1 MGGSKVSERRESA
14 VGELKPCPFCGST
27 DAEVVSST
35 LIAGRHDV
43 FCNSCK
49 AHGPVVKSKRYAVP
63 AWNKRADGV
72 RVVTD
77 CDEVASEND
86 QLVRA
91 DARCESLDTDGPR
104 FVGIAPMVRVTLAG
118 DDVSVDATLAAEL
131 ARKVSIGDAF
141 EVVVIRKGEANG

>member
-1 MGGSKVSERRESA
+1 MSERKEGS

-35 LIAGRHDV
+35 LMAGQHAV
-43 FCNSCK
+43 FCRSCK
-49 AHGPVVKSKRYAVP
+49 RMGQSSSMRYAVP
-63 AWNKRADGV
+63 SWNKRADWIHG
-72 RVVTD
+72 VTD

-91 DARCESLDTDGPR
+91 DARCESLETEGPR
-104 FVGIAPMVRVTLAG
+104 FVGIAQRVRVTLAG
-118 DDVSVDATLAAEL
+118 DDVSVDVPLAAEL

-141 EVVVIRKGEANG
+141 EVVVVRKGEANG